1 MDKAFAGPAGDGSG
15 GFSGA
20 SSWRRF
26 AQREKMVRTDL
37 LPKLKRVLAQ
47 VPFAEDLLAA
57 YYAVLD
63 RRTPFAVRATL
74 VGALAYF
81 VLPIDIVPDFLAGLG
96 FTDDAA
102 ILYAALRSVAG
113 AIEERHRDAARNWL
127 AEAQR
132 EG

>member
-1 MDKAFAGPAGDGSG
+1 MDKAYAGSAGDGSN
-15 GFSGA
+15 GFSADG
-20 SSWRRF
+20 SWRRF
-26 AQREKMVRTDL
+26 ARRERMVRADL
-37 LPKLKRVLAQ
+37 LPKLKRVLAR

-81 VLPIDIVPDFLAGLG
+81 VLPTDIVPDFLVGLG

-113 AIEERHRDAARNWL
+113 AIEERHRDAARSWL
-127 AEAQR
+127 DEAQR